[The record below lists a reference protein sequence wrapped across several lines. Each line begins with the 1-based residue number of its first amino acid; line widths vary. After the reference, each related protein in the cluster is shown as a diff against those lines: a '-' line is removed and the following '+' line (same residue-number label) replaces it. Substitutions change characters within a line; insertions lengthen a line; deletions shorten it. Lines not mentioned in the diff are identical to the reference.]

1 LNAHQFQMQYQTNF
15 LPRSTSGGGF
25 NRTVPA
31 VEKQFAQNGIDMRAA
46 WNINPNVPELCYRS
60 GRLTPTLTRGGSKTS
75 ARRTANQMP
84 LNIVL

>member
-1 LNAHQFQMQYQTNF
+1 MMLMNCEYHIYYIQLSIYGIGKFRMQALNAHQFQMQYQTNF

-46 WNINPNVPELCYRS
+46 
-60 GRLTPTLTRGGSKTS
+60 
-75 ARRTANQMP
+75 
-84 LNIVL
+84 